1 MAKGLHFGI
10 GEKAHKVKKMYIG
23 IAGKARKVKK
33 AYIGVGGV
41 ARLFYSSGAES
52 GLYLLGPNWVLHQV
66 NPDTMAYLT
75 SCQLPSP
82 DIYYKNGP
90 AACGAAD

>member
-33 AYIGVGGV
+33 AYIGVGGM
-41 ARLFYSSGAES
+41 ARLFFPPTPQRASIVPPEPKPLRA
-52 GLYLLGPNWVLHQV
+52 
-66 NPDTMAYLT
+66 
-75 SCQLPSP
+75 
-82 DIYYKNGP
+82 
-90 AACGAAD
+90 